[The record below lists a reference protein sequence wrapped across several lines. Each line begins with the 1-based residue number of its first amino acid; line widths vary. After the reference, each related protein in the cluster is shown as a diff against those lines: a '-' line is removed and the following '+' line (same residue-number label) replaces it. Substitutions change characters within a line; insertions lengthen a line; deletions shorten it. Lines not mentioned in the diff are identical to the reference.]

1 MCERVCCVCVCMC
14 VCFRCVGSTILR
26 ACRLGLLTNVRASVY
41 LCVCARV
48 KFTEPIVAS
57 LAYPQLGCDFC
68 SGFFDILYGL
78 SNCSSHFHS
87 SFSFLLSTFSHVLF
101 SSSNCVDQKE
111 EVVQVRKIFCVST
124 FHVSILQRLC
134 LSVYTMFTCM
144 QHK

>member
-1 MCERVCCVCVCMC
+1 MCERVCVLCVC

-26 ACRLGLLTNVRASVY
+26 ACRLRLLTNVHASVY
-41 LCVCARV
+41 LFVCARV
-48 KFTEPIVAS
+48 KFTEPFVAS
-57 LAYPQLGCDFC
+57 LACPQLGCDFC

-78 SNCSSHFHS
+78 SNCSAHFHS
-87 SFSFLLSTFSHVLF
+87 SFSFLLSAFPHVLF

-111 EVVQVRKIFCVST
+111 EVVQVRKISVYPP

-134 LSVYTMFTCM
+134 LSVYTMSTYM